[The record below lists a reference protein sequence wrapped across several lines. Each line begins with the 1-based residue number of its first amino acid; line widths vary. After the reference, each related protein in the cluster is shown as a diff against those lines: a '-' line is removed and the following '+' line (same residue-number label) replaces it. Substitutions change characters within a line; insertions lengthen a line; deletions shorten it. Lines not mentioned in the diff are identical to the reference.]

1 MKRIGIFGGTFNPV
15 HTAHLIIAETVRE
28 QVHLDTVLF
37 IPAANPPHKDENG
50 IIRAEQRLKM
60 LQLAT
65 EDNEYFEVSDIE
77 IKLGE
82 KGKNYT
88 VNTLIALRDLYAAG
102 EGSADG
108 VKFYLIIGMDQLI
121 DLHTWKDPGKLF
133 FLSEVVVINRPG
145 FLQTQVEN
153 EYSRRVI
160 YVPAPNID
168 ISSTEIRHRLNEDK
182 SIKYLVPEKVEKFI
196 YENNLYKI

>member
-15 HTAHLIIAETVRE
+15 HTAHLIMAENVRE

-37 IPAANPPHKDENG
+37 IPTAIPPHKDSNG
-50 IIRAEQRLKM
+50 LLDADTRLEM
-60 LQLAT
+60 LKIAV
-65 EDNEYFEVSDIE
+65 EGNKHFEVSDIE
-77 IKLGE
+77 IELSK

-88 VNTLIALRDLYAAG
+88 VDTLMALREKHTAEESKL
-102 EGSADG
+102 
-108 VKFYLIIGMDQLI
+108 YLIIGMDQLI
-121 DLHTWKDPGKLF
+121 ELDSWKDPGKLF

-145 FLQTQVEN
+145 YLVTQVEN
-153 EYSRRVI
+153 EYGRRVI

-168 ISSTEIRHRLNEDK
+168 ISSTEIRHRINENK

-196 YENNLYKI
+196 YENNLYKQS